1 MNATLVPPP
10 ALDYEA
16 ALAAAKKGYPLG
28 GDIFLPTRE
37 KHTDEQR
44 YRGLLKSRD
53 CLERRYPL
61 VYRPRLEKLREWCSV
76 AHTCVIIG
84 NGPSLK
90 HVELDT
96 LQHVPTFAANGIY
109 LAYPGTR
116 FRPTFHVIEDHLV
129 AEDRADDLNQL
140 RESIKLFPTYLA
152 YCLEDDGATIFYRHL
167 PRPNAVRDRF
177 DFSPNAA
184 EQTYTGCT
192 VTFSNLQLAYYLGFR
207 RILLIGLDH
216 NYTIPKDVKVSADYK
231 TGVLDMKSDDPNHF
245 NKDYFGKGKRW
256 HDPQVNKMDAAYV
269 CAREFFKQNGVE
281 VFNCTV
287 GGKLEVFPRRPLT
300 ECLAEIPAHEAVQP
314 KTWLHRLRAANPPPV
329 TARLEILPL
338 DLRERFAEE
347 FATVVRLR
355 GKRPIGWHY
364 LLDLTWLL
372 AHVRR
377 NVPLGSLILDAGA
390 GSGLAQFLLM
400 DAGYRV
406 LSVDMAPRSFSP
418 RLLKQYTNRVF
429 QVEAGATLT
438 EQSAAYLAHL
448 EKNFNLKEQLELP
461 KVPLAAAFAPGT
473 RPGIFVVQGDLLD
486 LSWLENHQVD
496 GVISCSALEHNG
508 ADAVRAIVSSLAER
522 TRTGGWHFHTVAATQ
537 DEDFFHEPSKGWAY
551 TAATA
556 KRLWGLDSGCPDN
569 YAEFDALMRELRV
582 TPNFLERSLA
592 TFYFQSGANGMP
604 WGHWD
609 PQYLPLGITR
619 QIR

>member
-10 ALDYEA
+10 ALDFEA

-28 GDIFLPTRE
+28 ADIFLPTRE
-37 KHTDEQR
+37 KHSDEER

-76 AHTCVIIG
+76 ARTCVIIG

-90 HVELDT
+90 HIELDT

-116 FRPTFHVIEDHLV
+116 FRPTFHVVEDHLV
-129 AEDRADDLNQL
+129 AEDRAEDLNRL
-140 RESIKLFPTYLA
+140 GDSIKLFPTYLA
-152 YCLEDDGATIFYRHL
+152 YCLEDDGNTIFYRHL
-167 PRPNAVRDRF
+167 PRPNAKEDRF

-216 NYTIPKDVKVSADYK
+216 NYTIPKDVQISADYK

-269 CAREFFKQNGVE
+269 CAREFFKQHGVE
-281 VFNCTV
+281 VYNCTV
-287 GGKLEVFPRRPLT
+287 GGKLEVFPRRPLA
-300 ECLAEIPAHEAVQP
+300 ECLAEIPTHETVQP
-314 KTWLHRLRAANPPPV
+314 KAWLHRLQTEHAPAPE
-329 TARLEILPL
+329 RLEILSL
-338 DLRERFAEE
+338 DLRERLPEE

-355 GKRPIGWHY
+355 ENRSIGWHY

-372 AHVRR
+372 AQVRR
-377 NVPLGSLILDAGA
+377 NIPRGSLILDAGA
-390 GSGLAQFLLM
+390 GSGLAQFLLL

-406 LSVDMAPRSFSP
+406 LSVDMAPRSFSN
-418 RLLKQYTNRVF
+418 RLLKQFAHRVF
-429 QVEAGATLT
+429 QVEAATALT
-438 EQSAAYLAHL
+438 EQSAAYLDHL
-448 EKNFNLKEQLELP
+448 QKNYNLKEPLILP
-461 KVPLAAAFAPGT
+461 KVPLAAAFAPGAQS
-473 RPGIFVVQGDLLD
+473 GLFVVQGDLLD
-486 LSWLENHQVD
+486 LSWLEDRRVD

-508 ADAVRAIVSSLAER
+508 ADAVHAIVASLAER
-522 TRTGGWHFHTVAATQ
+522 TRPGGWHFHTVAAAR
-537 DEDFFHEPSKGWAY
+537 DADFFHEPSKGWAY

-556 KRLWGLDSGCPDN
+556 KRLWNLAADSPDN
-569 YAEFDALMRELRV
+569 YAEYDTLMRALRV